1 MISKKFSGANHP
13 DFENYDP
20 SKPIK
25 ELIYLDA
32 NNLYGGVMRFP
43 LPIGFM
49 RQLDENEKDHF
60 DVTKVST
67 DSRLGYTL
75 EVDLEYPAEL
85 HDDHNCYPLAP
96 EHKIAQ
102 DEELFPY
109 SQQLWEELHA
119 TDGLTMRGRGKTSK
133 LIPTL
138 ENKKHYVLHYRNLQL
153 YLSLGMKATKVHQML
168 EYRQDPG

>member
-1 MISKKFSGANHP
+1 M
-13 DFENYDP
+13 
-20 SKPIK
+20 
-25 ELIYLDA
+25 
-32 NNLYGGVMRFP
+32 
-43 LPIGFM
+43 
-49 RQLDENEKDHF
+49 DENEKDHF